1 MSERRAGGPGR
12 LQGIMRRSSSD
23 MKAIRRQTALLER
36 ATRTLNGALPGRL
49 HGHWQVA
56 ALSTDALIVTAESS
70 AWATPLR
77 AYQSALLATAGE
89 SLGVR
94 PARLQIRLA
103 TPPPARPP
111 RRRSATLSDETARH
125 LESAARGMDDKRL
138 AESLRRLASRRR
150 GASGDG

>member
-23 MKAIRRQTALLER
+23 MGAIRRQTALLER

-77 AYQSALLATAGE
+77 AYQAALLEAAAE

-111 RRRSATLSDETARH
+111 RQSVTLSAETARH
-125 LESAARGMDDKRL
+125 LESAARGMDNDRL
-138 AESLRRLASRRR
+138 AASLRRLASRRY
-150 GASGDG
+150 GESGNG